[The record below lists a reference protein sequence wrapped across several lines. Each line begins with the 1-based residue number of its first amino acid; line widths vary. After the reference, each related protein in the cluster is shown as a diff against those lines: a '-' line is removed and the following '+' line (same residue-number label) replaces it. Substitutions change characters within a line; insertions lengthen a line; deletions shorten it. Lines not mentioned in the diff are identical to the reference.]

1 MFLNN
6 QLVSLRFTSV
16 VAMKEFQT
24 TILVKPFEEDFREF
38 VYTGFL
44 SEREIE
50 LATKGL
56 DAQMLTSMDC

>member
-6 QLVSLRFTSV
+6 QLVSLHFTSV

-44 SEREIE
+44 FER
-50 LATKGL
+50 
-56 DAQMLTSMDC
+56 D